1 MRLLID
7 TNIFFEVILERDAAG
22 DAKRLLSSVGA
33 HDFFV
38 SDFTL
43 HSIGVFFFRRRQH
56 EVFRRFLKDMLDL
69 GMAVVPLPVEDME
82 PIVSIAAKFNLD
94 FDDAYQYMV
103 AETHDLTIV
112 SLDGDFDRTDRGRK
126 TPMEALKG

>member
-7 TNIFFEVILERDAAG
+7 TNVFLEVILERDTAK
-22 DAKRLLSSVGA
+22 DAKSLLASVGS

-56 EVFRRFLKDMLDL
+56 EVFRRFLKDMLGL
-69 GMAVVPLPVEDME
+69 GMAVVSLPVESMK
-82 PIVSIAAKFNLD
+82 PIVSIAVKFNLD

-103 AETHDLTIV
+103 AETHDLAIV
-112 SLDGDFDRTDRGRK
+112 SLDSDFDRTDRGRK

>member
-7 TNIFFEVILERDAAG
+7 TNIFLEVVLERDAAG
-22 DAKRLLSSVGA
+22 DAKHLLSSVGA

-56 EVFRRFLKDMLDL
+56 EVFGRFLKDMLDL
-69 GMAVVPLPVEDME
+69 GMAVVSLPVESMK
-82 PIVSIAAKFNLD
+82 PIVSIAVKFNLD

-112 SLDGDFDRTDRGRK
+112 SLDSDFDRTDRGRK